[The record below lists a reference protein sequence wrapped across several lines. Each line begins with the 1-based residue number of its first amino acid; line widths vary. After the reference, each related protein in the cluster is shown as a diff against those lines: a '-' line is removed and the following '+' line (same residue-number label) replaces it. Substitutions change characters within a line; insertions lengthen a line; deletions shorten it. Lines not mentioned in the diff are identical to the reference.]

1 MCGGRRCG
9 CGTVCVCATVL
20 QKGTKAPQAG
30 GKIHTDFEKGF
41 IMAEVR
47 EGERE
52 GGRRREG
59 RREEG
64 GRERREGGRG
74 ERERIGWIEGGSVGT

>member
-1 MCGGRRCG
+1 MEGVCGGRRCG
-9 CGTVCVCATVL
+9 CGTVCVCGTVL

-47 EGERE
+47 EGGGEE
-52 GGRRREG
+52 GRMREG
-59 RREEG
+59 RREG
-64 GRERREGGRG
+64 GRERRREGGREG
-74 ERERIGWIEGGSVGT
+74 GREREYRMD

>member
-1 MCGGRRCG
+1 MEGVCGGRRCG
-9 CGTVCVCATVL
+9 CGTVCVCGTVL

-47 EGERE
+47 EGGR
-52 GGRRREG
+52 GGGGGREG
-59 RREEG
+59 RRER
-64 GRERREGGRG
+64 RERVS
-74 ERERIGWIEGGSVGT
+74 IGWIEGGSVGT

>member
-1 MCGGRRCG
+1 MCGECVEGVCGGRRCG
-9 CGTVCVCATVL
+9 CGTACVCATVL

-47 EGERE
+47 EGGRE
-52 GGRRREG
+52 GGREEKR
-59 RREEG
+59 EG
-64 GRERREGGRG
+64 GREGVRVG
-74 ERERIGWIEGGSVGT
+74 E